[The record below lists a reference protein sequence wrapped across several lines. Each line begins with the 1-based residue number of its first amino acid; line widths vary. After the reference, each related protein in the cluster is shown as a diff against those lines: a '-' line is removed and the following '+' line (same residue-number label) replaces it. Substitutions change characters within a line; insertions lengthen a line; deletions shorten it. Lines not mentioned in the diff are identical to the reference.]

1 MKKKVSRLLALCLA
15 VLMTAA
21 MLPLTAMAEDDQ
33 QQITVTF
40 KVGDEVYG
48 EPVVLPAGTALGEA
62 MPADPDAPEGKE
74 FLNWKKAK
82 PQEETQ
88 DEPKELEYITKDT
101 IFTVDTE
108 VHAVFGDQTAPT
120 SSETDTNK
128 TVGESNGNQT
138 TSESATPPQEP
149 DQTQG
154 QNPPQGQTEGP
165 DKPNEPENSGEPK
178 SPSNEPP
185 TEEKPEE
192 KEPPTEEKPEE
203 KEPPV
208 EQPTA
213 LDQVKAL
220 IEKLPKEVTADNCEK
235 VKEILIDI
243 DKLRE
248 NDETV
253 DDGLTEDEITK
264 YDEAAKAVT
273 ALENGGNS
281 SEPETIPEETEEDN
295 YIAYIGNTG
304 YSTIQ
309 GAVEAVTGTDN
320 VQISVIES
328 TSGSVSIPAGKSI
341 ILDFAPGVVLTL
353 AKDETIT
360 NKGILT
366 ITGEGTITKVADP
379 DALTSTIINE
389 RTLTIKGGIFENKGK
404 GYVISNGS
412 DTDADA
418 ESSVTIEDGKFTAPG
433 NGYIFVHKSLNKK
446 PVSTTVNGGQFSG
459 ELIETNQKEG
469 LKINDGTFDAEVPE
483 DLRGDKVHYVL
494 YTDGVDGEEIF
505 KDEGPTAC
513 FPSTNVPP
521 FSITNRI
528 ERLGYEA
535 FDGTKSDAWNVETKE
550 MNGRNVD
557 VYTPKWVP
565 ATYQITYSSQGNLPA
580 GATVTGAPAD
590 ASAQYNTQITLPNL
604 PKSAGY
610 VCVGWTDGNTT
621 YKSGDAFTMPA
632 KDVTFTAKWGEDRNN
647 DGIDDATQPHYQVTY
662 TDGVKNRVIFEDL
675 KWTVIG
681 DNQPTP
687 PYQDENGAYGDPVR
701 EGYLFTGWTPEVAD
715 TVTASVTYTATWKAD
730 KNQNGIPDENETEY
744 RTVRVVWTDRNNA
757 GKTRPSS
764 VTVQL
769 MKNGTAYGDPVKLS
783 ASNKWTYKWTTL
795 ENDQNYEVVEMVV
808 PKGYNVKYSKTKYTF
823 TITNKRSTTRYTT
836 SGKPLQTG
844 QLNWPIPVLAVC
856 GLAFIGGGLALILRK
871 KRGSYGK

>member
-88 DEPKELEYITKDT
+88 DEPKEPEYITKDT

-108 VHAVFGDQTAPT
+108 VHAVFVDQTAPI

-192 KEPPTEEKPEE
+192 KEPP
-203 KEPPV
+203 V

-248 NDETV
+248 TDETV
-253 DDGLTEDEITK
+253 DAELSEEDIK
-264 YDEAAKAVT
+264 AYMAAAQGVD

-281 SEPETIPEETEEDN
+281 SEPETIPDVN

-309 GAVEAVTGTDN
+309 DAVGAVTGTDN

-328 TSGSVSIPAGKSI
+328 TSGSVTISAGKSI

-389 RTLTIKGGIFENKGK
+389 GTLTIKGGIFENKGK
-404 GYVISNGS
+404 GNVICNGS
-412 DTDADA
+412 DI
-418 ESSVTIEDGKFTAPG
+418 EEVSSELIIKDGKFTAPE
-433 NGYIFVHKSLNKK
+433 NGYIFAHRSRNNS
-446 PVSTTVNGGQFSG
+446 PVTTTVEGGEFTG
-459 ELIETNQKEG
+459 ALIKADEAEG
-469 LKINDGTFDAEVPE
+469 LQINNGTFDTY
-483 DLRGDKVHYVL
+483 YVL
-494 YTDGVDGEEIF
+494 FTDGVDDDPPIF
-505 KDEGPTAC
+505 ADQGPTRC
-513 FPSTNVPP
+513 SPGNGPSFTGGT
-521 FSITNRI
+521 IKRT
-528 ERLGYEA
+528 GYKD
-535 FDGTKSDAWNVETKE
+535 FDGSMLDSWNVAGPQMEQGLAKY
-550 MNGRNVD
+550 
-557 VYTPKWVP
+557 VYTPKWEL
-565 ATYQITYSSQGNLPA
+565 ATYQITYSTQGNLPA
-580 GATVTGAPAD
+580 GTPVTGAPAD
-590 ASAQYNTQITLPNL
+590 ATAQYNTQITLPNL

-610 VCVGWTDGNTT
+610 VCVGWTADSDGKT
-621 YKSGDAFTMPA
+621 YQTGDAFTMPA
-632 KDVTFTAKWGEDRNN
+632 GNVTFTAKWGEDRNG

-823 TITNKRSTTRYTT
+823 TITNKRSTTQYTT

>member
-88 DEPKELEYITKDT
+88 DEPKEHEYITKDT

-108 VHAVFGDQTAPT
+108 VHAVFVDQTAPT

-178 SPSNEPP
+178 SPSNEPS
-185 TEEKPEE
+185 
-192 KEPPTEEKPEE
+192 TEEKPEE

-248 NDETV
+248 TDETV
-253 DDGLTEDEITK
+253 DAELSEEDIK
-264 YDEAAKAVT
+264 AYRAAAQGVD

-281 SEPETIPEETEEDN
+281 SEPETIPDVN

-309 GAVEAVTGTDN
+309 DAVEAASANDTINVVANTTESVT
-320 VQISVIES
+320 ISK
-328 TSGSVSIPAGKSI
+328 GKTI
-341 ILDFAPGVVLTL
+341 TLDFAKGVVLTL
-353 AKDETIT
+353 GVNETIT
-360 NKGILT
+360 NKGTLT
-366 ITGEGTITKVADP
+366 ITGEGTITKVEEP
-379 DALTSTIINE
+379 NTETSTIINE
-389 RTLTIKGGIFENKGK
+389 GTLTIKGGTFENQGK

-535 FDGTKSDAWNVETKE
+535 FDGTKSTSWKVETKE
-550 MNGRNVD
+550 IEGRIVS
-557 VYTPKWVP
+557 VYTAVWVP
-565 ATYQITYSSQGNLPA
+565 ATYKITYSSQGNLPA
-580 GATVTGAPAD
+580 GTPVTGAPAD
-590 ASAQYNTQITLPNL
+590 ATAQYNTQITLPNL

-610 VCVGWTDGNTT
+610 VCVGWTAADGKT
-621 YKSGDAFTMPA
+621 YQTGDAFTMPA
-632 KDVTFTAKWGEDRNN
+632 GNVTFTAKWGEDRNG

-823 TITNKRSTTRYTT
+823 TITNKRSTTQYTT

>member
-88 DEPKELEYITKDT
+88 DEPKEPEYITKDT

-108 VHAVFGDQTAPT
+108 VHAVFVDQTAPI

-248 NDETV
+248 TDETV
-253 DDGLTEDEITK
+253 DAELSEEDIK
-264 YDEAAKAVT
+264 AYRAAAQGVD

-281 SEPETIPEETEEDN
+281 SEPETIPDVN

-309 GAVEAVTGTDN
+309 DAVEAASANDTINVVANTTESVT
-320 VQISVIES
+320 ISK
-328 TSGSVSIPAGKSI
+328 GKTI
-341 ILDFAPGVVLTL
+341 TLDFAKGVVLTL
-353 AKDETIT
+353 GVNETIT
-360 NKGILT
+360 NKGTLT
-366 ITGEGTITKVADP
+366 ITGEGTITKVEEP
-379 DALTSTIINE
+379 NTETSTIINE
-389 RTLTIKGGIFENKGK
+389 GTLTIKGGTFENQGK

-528 ERLGYEA
+528 ERLGYKD
-535 FDGTKSDAWNVETKE
+535 FDSTKSDAWNVETKE

-557 VYTPKWVP
+557 VYTPKWEL
-565 ATYQITYSSQGNLPA
+565 ATYQITYSTQGNLPA
-580 GATVTGAPAD
+580 GTPVTGAPPD
-590 ASAQYNTQITLPNL
+590 ATAQYNTQITLPNL

-610 VCVGWTDGNTT
+610 VCVGWTADSDGKT
-621 YKSGDAFTMPA
+621 YQTGDAFTMPA
-632 KDVTFTAKWGEDRNN
+632 KNVTFTAKWGEDRNG

-823 TITNKRSTTRYTT
+823 TITNKRSTTQYTT

>member
-48 EPVVLPAGTALGEA
+48 EPVVLPAGTALGDK
-62 MPADPDAPEGKE
+62 MPEDPTATDGLTFEG
-74 FLNWKKAK
+74 WR
-82 PQEETQ
+82 EEGNP
-88 DEPKELEYITKDT
+88 DGEYINKDT
-101 IFTVDTE
+101 IFNKNTVLC
-108 VHAVFGDQTAPT
+108 AVFVDQTAPV
-120 SSETDTNK
+120 SEPSETSAPT
-128 TVGESNGNQT
+128 E
-138 TSESATPPQEP
+138 TSETTETSA
-149 DQTQG
+149 
-154 QNPPQGQTEGP
+154 
-165 DKPNEPENSGEPK
+165 
-178 SPSNEPP
+178 P
-185 TEEKPEE
+185 TEPSASTEPSETTEPSKPSEPSEPSKAPVEKPTALEQVKSLIAALPKPEE
-192 KEPPTEEKPEE
+192 
-203 KEPPV
+203 
-208 EQPTA
+208 
-213 LDQVKAL
+213 
-220 IEKLPKEVTADNCEK
+220 VTAENFK
-235 VKEILIDI
+235 AVKKSLIDI
-243 DKLRE
+243 DTLRE

-281 SEPETIPEETEEDN
+281 SEPETIPDVN

-309 GAVEAVTGTDN
+309 DAVEAVTGTDN

-353 AKDETIT
+353 AKNETIT

-379 DALTSTIINE
+379 DAPTSTIINE

-404 GYVISNGS
+404 GNVVCNGS
-412 DTDADA
+412 DI
-418 ESSVTIEDGKFTAPG
+418 EEVSSELIIKDGKFTAPE
-433 NGYIFVHKSLNKK
+433 NGYIFAHRSRNNS
-446 PVSTTVNGGQFSG
+446 PVTTTVEGGEFTG
-459 ELIETNQKEG
+459 ALIKADEAEG
-469 LKINDGTFDAEVPE
+469 LQINNGTFDTY
-483 DLRGDKVHYVL
+483 YVL
-494 YTDGVDGEEIF
+494 FTDGVDDDPPIF
-505 KDEGPTAC
+505 TDQGPTRC
-513 FPSTNVPP
+513 SSDNGPSFTGGT
-521 FSITNRI
+521 IKRT
-528 ERLGYEA
+528 GYKD
-535 FDGTKSDAWNVETKE
+535 FDGSKLDSWNVAGPQMEQGLAKY
-550 MNGRNVD
+550 
-557 VYTPKWVP
+557 VYTPKWKL
-565 ATYQITYSSQGNLPA
+565 ATYQITYSTQGNLPA

-610 VCVGWTDGNTT
+610 VCVGWTADSDGKT
-621 YKSGDAFTMPA
+621 YQTGDAFTMPA

-823 TITNKRSTTRYTT
+823 TITNKRSTTQYTT

>member
-48 EPVVLPAGTALGEA
+48 EPVVLPAGTALGDK
-62 MPADPDAPEGKE
+62 MPEDPTATDGLTFEG
-74 FLNWKKAK
+74 WR
-82 PQEETQ
+82 EEGNP
-88 DEPKELEYITKDT
+88 DGEYINKDT
-101 IFTVDTE
+101 IFNKNTVLC
-108 VHAVFGDQTAPT
+108 AVFVDQTAPV
-120 SSETDTNK
+120 SEPSETSAPT
-128 TVGESNGNQT
+128 E
-138 TSESATPPQEP
+138 TSETTETSA
-149 DQTQG
+149 
-154 QNPPQGQTEGP
+154 
-165 DKPNEPENSGEPK
+165 
-178 SPSNEPP
+178 P
-185 TEEKPEE
+185 TEPSASTEPSETTEPSKPSEPSEPSKAPVEKPTALEQVKSLIAALPKPEE
-192 KEPPTEEKPEE
+192 G
-203 KEPPV
+203 
-208 EQPTA
+208 TA
-213 LDQVKAL
+213 ENFKAVK
-220 IEKLPKEVTADNCEK
+220 KS
-235 VKEILIDI
+235 LIDI
-243 DKLRE
+243 DTLRE

-309 GAVEAVTGTDN
+309 DAVDAASANDTINVVANTTESVT
-320 VQISVIES
+320 ISK
-328 TSGSVSIPAGKSI
+328 GKTI
-341 ILDFAPGVVLTL
+341 TLDFAKGVVLTL
-353 AKDETIT
+353 GVNKTIT
-360 NKGILT
+360 NKGTLT
-366 ITGEGTITKVADP
+366 ITGEGTITKVEEP
-379 DALTSTIINE
+379 NTETSTIINE
-389 RTLTIKGGIFENKGK
+389 GTLTIKGGTFENQGK

-469 LKINDGTFDAEVPE
+469 LKINNGTFDTY
-483 DLRGDKVHYVL
+483 YVL
-494 YTDGVDGEEIF
+494 FTDGVDDDPPIF
-505 KDEGPTAC
+505 TDQGPTHC
-513 FPSTNVPP
+513 SPGNGPSFTGG
-521 FSITNRI
+521 IIKRT
-528 ERLGYEA
+528 GYKD
-535 FDGTKSDAWNVETKE
+535 FDGSMLDSWNVAGPQMEQGLAKY
-550 MNGRNVD
+550 
-557 VYTPKWVP
+557 VYTPKWEL
-565 ATYQITYSSQGNLPA
+565 ATYQITYSTQGNLPA
-580 GATVTGAPAD
+580 GTPVTGAPAD
-590 ASAQYNTQITLPNL
+590 ATAQYNTQITLPNL

-610 VCVGWTDGNTT
+610 VCVGWTADSDGKT
-621 YKSGDAFTMPA
+621 YQTGDAFTMPA
-632 KDVTFTAKWGEDRNN
+632 GNVTFTAKWGEDRNN

-823 TITNKRSTTRYTT
+823 TITNKRSTTQYTT

-871 KRGSYGK
+871 KRGRYGK